1 MKRIPLLT
9 FTLLGLA
16 ACATPDS
23 VPRDSIPR
31 QLAED
36 LANGQVSL
44 DLPSGFP
51 EFSMPDGVTV
61 AGSLD
66 RGFSSQ
72 VILRAELPEDEFEQL
87 VKSAFLER
95 DWIELESLSNRG
107 AAGFVTNVGPGFPG
121 LPRNQICHDRYGIL
135 SFNPRGPEGVYNRLG
150 LDWNR
155 NAIGPGQMNC
165 EQQNQQRQGQRMMVP
180 FRQDLGQY
188 MPILELPAADSGA
201 RFQPFGGGMG
211 GSGGDLTA
219 RSPLVIDWSLRRI
232 LGWFDDQLEAQ
243 GWERDARWVGDNSA
257 GSTWSS
263 TTEDDSPLSGLL
275 DITHVEEDA
284 YQLRF
289 RISLRGRAF

>member
-1 MKRIPLLT
+1 MNRIPLL
-9 FTLLGLA
+9 LLSLFGLA
-16 ACATPDS
+16 ACATPES
-23 VPRDSIPR
+23 VPRDTIPR

-36 LANGQVSL
+36 LANGQLSL

-51 EFSMPDGVTV
+51 EFTMPDGVSV

-72 VILRAELPEDEFEQL
+72 VILRAELEEEELEQA
-87 VKSAFLER
+87 VRSAFL
-95 DWIELESLSNRG
+95 DDGWVELEPFPNRG
-107 AAGFVTNVGPGFPG
+107 ATGFITNVGPGFPG
-121 LPRNQICHDRYGIL
+121 LPRNQLCHDRYGIL
-135 SFNPRGPEGVYNRLG
+135 NLSRRAAEGIYNRLS

-165 EQQNQQRQGQRMMVP
+165 EQQNQQRRGQQAMMP
-180 FRQDLGQY
+180 IRQDLGQY

-219 RSPLVIDWSLRRI
+219 RSPLVIDWPLRRI
-232 LGWFDDQLEAQ
+232 LRWFEDQLEAQ
-243 GWERDARWVGDNSA
+243 GWERDARWVGDDSA

-263 TTEDDSPLSGLL
+263 MTEDDSPLSGLL
-275 DITHVEEDA
+275 DITHVEQDA